1 MPTID
6 EGAERVSSMNR
17 RAVLQGTAALA
28 IAWAAGRGRA
38 ASAPPALGIQLYTL
52 RERLARD
59 FRGTLAALRTIGYRQ
74 VETAGLLNQEPA
86 SFRAALDAA
95 GLSAPSGHILP
106 QAAQTLM
113 FKMASGQLS
122 PDLAWAQID
131 RLLDLDR
138 IEATLTDMFEQS
150 RAMGYQYLVLASM
163 DPKLLESMAGIE
175 HVCAAFRR
183 AGELCHQHG
192 VKFAWHPHLK
202 DWGMVD
208 GKRAAEHI
216 LDATDPN
223 RVFVELD
230 FFWASMVNV
239 DVPQFL
245 RRYSGRVHLGHIK
258 DVAKGVVIPPQGFK
272 DFPEVKDDYFEDVG
286 YGRLDYRTW
295 IPLARQTGMRY
306 FFVERDYSPNPLE
319 SAGRSYES
327 LRKILADTTSS
338 ATSKAS

>member
-1 MPTID
+1 M
-6 EGAERVSSMNR
+6 AEFQQDAEPQPFTDR
-17 RAVLQGTAALA
+17 RAVLKGAAALA
-28 IAWAAGRGRA
+28 VTWATGTGRA
-38 ASAPPALGIQLYTL
+38 ASTPPALGIQLYTL
-52 RERLARD
+52 RERLAQD
-59 FRGTLAALRTIGYRQ
+59 FKGTLAALRKIGYRQ
-74 VETAGLLNQEPA
+74 VETAGLLNQEAA

-106 QAAQTLM
+106 KAAQTLM
-113 FKMASGQLS
+113 FKMASGQMS
-122 PDLAWAQID
+122 PDQAWAQID
-131 RLLDLDR
+131 ASLDLDR
-138 IEATLTDMFEQS
+138 IEATLADMFEQS
-150 RAMGYQYLVLASM
+150 QAMGYQYLVLASM

-183 AGELCHQHG
+183 AGDLCHQHG
-192 VKFAWHPHLK
+192 LKFAWHPHLK

-245 RRYSGRVHLGHIK
+245 RRYTGRVHLGHIK

-272 DFPEVKDDYFEDVG
+272 DFSEVRNDYFEDVG
-286 YGRLDYRTW
+286 YGRLDYRAW
-295 IPLARQTGMRY
+295 IPLARQAGMRY

-327 LRKILADTTSS
+327 LRKIIADTTLS
-338 ATSKAS
+338 AASKAS

>member
-6 EGAERVSSMNR
+6 EGAERLSSMNR

-28 IAWAAGRGRA
+28 IAWATGPGRA
-38 ASAPPALGIQLYTL
+38 APSPPALGIQLYTL
-52 RERLARD
+52 RERLAQD
-59 FRGTLAALRTIGYRQ
+59 VRGTLAALRTIGYRQ

-113 FKMASGQLS
+113 FKMASGQLA
-122 PDLAWAQID
+122 PDQAWAQID
-131 RLLDLDR
+131 ALLDLDR
-138 IEATLTDMFEQS
+138 IEATLADMFQQS

-163 DPKLLESMAGIE
+163 DPKLLESMAGIA

-192 VKFAWHPHLK
+192 LKFAWHPHLK
-202 DWGMVD
+202 DWGVVD

-245 RRYSGRVHLGHIK
+245 RRYTGRVHLGHIK

-272 DFPEVKDDYFEDVG
+272 EFSEVKDDYFEDVG

-327 LRKILADTTSS
+327 LRKIIADTTSS